1 MSTRIQFNSAGFREV
16 LTSPGMAR
24 LVEGEAQRVAARA
37 NGMSSSGGYSSD
49 VKQMGSRVIASAYT
63 DTPAAMIDNGRRQ
76 TLLRALGGGR

>member
-1 MSTRIQFNSAGFREV
+1 MKIVFDSSAFRQV
-16 LTSPGMAR
+16 LKSPGMAR

-37 NGMSSSGGYSSD
+37 NGISSDGGYSSD

-63 DTPAAMIDNGRRQ
+63 DTPAAMRDNGKRQ